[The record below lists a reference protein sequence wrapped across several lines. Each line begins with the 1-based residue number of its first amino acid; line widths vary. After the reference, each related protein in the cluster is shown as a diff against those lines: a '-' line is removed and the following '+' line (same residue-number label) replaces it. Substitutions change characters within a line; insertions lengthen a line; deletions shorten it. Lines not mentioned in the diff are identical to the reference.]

1 MKEDYYLKR
10 KAKLYFIEK
19 YDRYLEYV
27 SKREKIEKQNEIL
40 MQRENELNDA
50 VNYLTKRKAQYDE
63 LYANWLKQ
71 KKEFNSTLKAL
82 KEDKK

>member
-1 MKEDYYLKR
+1 
-10 KAKLYFIEK
+10 
-19 YDRYLEYV
+19 
-27 SKREKIEKQNEIL
+27 

-50 VNYLTKRKAQYDE
+50 VNYLTKRKAQYDK